1 MLMIQTLDEH
11 DLRARA
17 SEEALREG
25 AIALAAIQ
33 PSIPRI
39 PRHGAAG
46 DSSKGSNDG
55 VVWQRFAAAAAQGD
69 AVLLQCV
76 LFALSPRDVAAVF
89 RHLLIAQI
97 DCLPGLRQDSSLAS
111 ELMISL

>member
-1 MLMIQTLDEH
+1 MIQTLDEH

-33 PSIPRI
+33 PSTLRI
-39 PRHGAAG
+39 PRHSATG
-46 DSSKGSNDG
+46 DPNKGSNDG

-89 RHLLIAQI
+89 RHVLIAQI
-97 DCLPGLRQDSSLAS
+97 DCLPGLHQDSSLVC
-111 ELMISL
+111 ELRLSL